1 MILLVTTRAESNFT
15 TSIIPVR
22 KGIPLGGS
30 LTVTQ
35 LCYVVLSHSVVSD
48 SLRPHGLYSP
58 WNSPGQ
64 NTGIGSLSLL
74 QGNLPNPGM
83 EPRSPALQADSLPA
97 EPPGKPKAVNLQL
110 KK

>member
-1 MILLVTTRAESNFT
+1 MDCIESDTTEVKFT
-15 TSIIPVR
+15 QSC
-22 KGIPLGGS
+22 
-30 LTVTQ
+30 LT
-35 LCYVVLSHSVVSD
+35 
-48 SLRPHGLYSP
+48 LYSP
-58 WNSPGQ
+58 RNSPGQ
-64 NTGIGSLSLL
+64 NTGVGGRSLL